1 MAKLERTLHE
11 DFQGLLLRI
20 ESGILKGSASA
31 SLEDGTDFACGDT
44 RCSVRVYER
53 YSMMGGNRVSM
64 TVTLFQPGK
73 GQPVQLSAITAGGSQ
88 AVFAK
93 VNTWGESSFLRKLEE
108 LL

>member
-1 MAKLERTLHE
+1 MAKLERTIHE

-20 ESGILKGSASA
+20 EQGILGGSISASK
-31 SLEDGTDFACGDT
+31 EDGTDFRAGDV

-64 TVTLFQPGK
+64 TVTLFQGGA

-88 AVFAK
+88 GVFVK
-93 VNTWGESSFLRKLEE
+93 LVGWGENSFLGKLEQ